1 MKRTI
6 SLLLSLL
13 MVFSLFAAVPIT
25 ALTATAAV
33 TDVAATGITTV
44 GVTTPYD
51 LRVYLEQDVSYP
63 LVIRLDADIENVV
76 GKSGDSSDASYT
88 RYWATVRGSKKLDL
102 NGHSVTMLNYYSV
115 IHDHYGESN
124 TVIAEKNIQTLFNI
138 PSGSELT
145 VDGEGTVRY
154 NGVLL
159 NKCDAVDQRDI
170 FEVNGGSLIVNNG
183 SYVIDDKSV
192 SFTNKLGY
200 KNWLQ
205 LNGTALTVNSGNVT
219 VNGGSFQGR
228 GLRNY
233 TVGSNGS
240 NGAIEVSNNFKG
252 KVVINDG
259 HFYGISHGN
268 AARIYGKLISSG
280 RVVINAGLFEL
291 DQLDSDITTTY
302 GDVSHIL
309 GEPGYMGLE
318 IPTLRPQTSYAYGSD
333 GDHYTEI
340 TQQMVDDFIAA
351 RYDGASFTAYLQN
364 SRYLR
369 IRPQANETAHDMSF
383 IAGGEV
389 YGSNNDDTPIWDT
402 DCDCKVFF
410 NPKSLYFPQVDSASV
425 TQALKFTTLT
435 VTEKGGSEKLINSRD
450 IQADLEPHSDGSYS
464 YNLYELP
471 ESFRSQ
477 LEIGKTYSFSFRTVE
492 TWEGKNRWSAV
503 HNAVLN
509 VTIGSFISSMSAS
522 VTAPSR
528 GAKPDYSPVSAEPDV
543 YSVEFSSW
551 YNVTDKKDIY
561 VYGDYRFETN
571 RTYRLTLIFKP
582 GDYIY
587 CEDIPAIRVNG
598 KNASVVKWGGGY
610 KATVDYTLTDGPIT
624 KMEFTCIE
632 PSADEYPSWSAQES
646 ESAIDYMVYEVAASN
661 DWVEWIDEATGS
673 YINGE
678 FESGHTYTIQIP
690 ISAKGG
696 AKISDGV
703 QVTVNGIPARF
714 ERSGSSEWGH
724 VYCSFYCAEPEPLKV
739 IETVDV
745 FIDLPEDGAYPSFSA
760 TVSADHVSIYPDTH
774 YSGFYNGVKWY
785 SWYKMPASGDM
796 APDTNT
802 FVNGNMYDFSVSIV
816 PDEGYIL
823 SESET
828 TVRINGKQEGSL
840 TVRDNSMHTAMINS
854 PTYTCGDAPAEDT
867 EIGFVYISVDV
878 PLADS
883 NPVFTAEVPGD
894 SGCYLDT
901 GDSFYTGGVRWKK
914 GSTVLRDTDVFEADT
929 TYNLGLKLKAYQ
941 GYTFNYY
948 NTSVF
953 INGYA
958 AQLEPW
964 GSETGG
970 TVYVNVDLSSK
981 KLIDRVDLTLDVPE
995 PGNAPSYTFDVP
1007 DGAHYGIY
1015 DYDNEPLGILN
1026 GISWY
1031 IYSDGA
1037 KQIYPDSDYVFENGK
1052 LYKVNISVVPDDG
1065 YTLTNDTDLYING
1078 EECPILATNSYNF
1091 SITGGTTYLCKS
1103 VEKYDLFV
1111 GDTQVTS
1118 LNRYDVLGDGTVSYD
1133 PDTSTLTLDEPQ
1145 ISGYAY
1151 TAYGFAVISAKD
1163 IDLTV
1168 KGAYYMTEPAEDCCI
1183 VVNGG
1188 KLTLAGDFTL
1198 MSDSATA
1205 VNATDGLI
1213 LESGTI
1219 YASSGHNA
1227 ALFTYDGKMTFGND
1241 LTKVEAISY
1250 GTDSDTYSAPI
1261 VYDAI
1266 DLGDALAITTPEG
1279 GITGGSWILDSEY
1292 KKVQRVVIE
1301 PRGIASVDK
1310 IEITLDTPAAGAYP
1324 DYAPEYPA
1332 GKGYRIIDES
1342 AGGYHSGT
1350 LWYKYSDDY
1359 PNLEPDTDTFEAGGT
1374 YACRVV
1380 LVTDEGC
1387 KFAPDI
1393 VGNITINGIPADL
1406 TSVLTDNWFI
1416 AEVTFTVPS
1425 EDTEPKYTMI
1435 NSVAANIE
1443 LPEAGK
1449 KAAYTAELIGAE
1461 GYHIDAEYVGE
1472 GSKNGV
1478 EWWKYNGAFEA
1489 LGDGAFEGGCTY
1501 LAKVR
1506 LAAEEGYRF
1515 DVYNLAG
1522 TLNGEEA
1529 YTGAYDV
1536 DGEWIEIYAYCY
1548 CEETEKRL
1556 LGDSD
1561 GEVTIIDAT
1570 YIQRHLAS
1578 IPIPF
1583 VLNEVIADT
1592 DEDGSVTILDA
1603 TFIQRWLAS
1612 LPSNENIGKPI

>member
-25 ALTATAAV
+25 ALTATAVV

-389 YGSNNDDTPIWDT
+389 YGSSDSSAPLWDT
-402 DCDCKVFF
+402 ECDCKVVF
-410 NPKSLYFPQVDSASV
+410 NPKSLYFPSVDSASV
-425 TQALKFTTLT
+425 DQAMKFTTLT
-435 VTEKGGSEKLINSRD
+435 VTEKGGSTALIDSRD
-450 IQADLEPHSDGSYS
+450 IQSALELNSDGTYVF
-464 YNLYELP
+464 NLYELP
-471 ESFRSQ
+471 VSFRAQ
-477 LEIGKTYSFSFRTVE
+477 LEIGKTYSFKFRTIE
-492 TWEGKNRWSAV
+492 TWENTNRWSAV

-509 VTIGSFISSMSAS
+509 VTTGSIIYNMSAS
-522 VTAPSR
+522 IAAPSR
-528 GAKPDYSPVSAEPDV
+528 GAKPDYKPVSADPDA

-551 YNVTDKKDIY
+551 YNVTERKDIY
-561 VYGDYRFETN
+561 VYGDYRFQTN

-598 KNASVVKWGGGY
+598 KNASVVKWGGSY

-624 KMEFTCIE
+624 KMEFTCHE
-632 PSADEYPSWSAQES
+632 PAAEEYPWSSAQES
-646 ESAIDYMVYEVAASN
+646 EAAYGYMVYETNS
-661 DWVEWIDEATGS
+661 DWVIWYSADGNEFDGAFVG
-673 YINGE
+673 GE
-678 FESGHTYTIQIP
+678 VYTICIP
-690 ISAKGG
+690 ISATGG
-696 AKISDGV
+696 STISDGV
-703 QVTVNGIPARF
+703 QVTVNGMPARF
-714 ERSGSSEWGH
+714 ERSGSSNWGH
-724 VYCSFYCAEPEPLKV
+724 VYCSFVCPEPEPLKV
-739 IETVDV
+739 IELVDV
-745 FIDLPEDGAYPSFSA
+745 YIDLPYVGEYPSFDPVIS
-760 TVSADHVSIYPDTH
+760 TEHVSLYPQTH
-774 YSGFYNGVKWY
+774 YSDFYNGVKWY
-785 SWYKMPASGDM
+785 SWYNMPVAGNM

-802 FVNGNMYDFSVSIV
+802 FVNDNQYDFSVSIV
-816 PDEGYIL
+816 PDEGYTL
-823 SESET
+823 SETET
-828 TVRINGKQEGSL
+828 VIRINGKAEGSV
-840 TVRDNSMHTAMINS
+840 TVHDNSKHTAIINS
-854 PTYTCGDAPAEDT
+854 PIYRCGDAPAEDT
-867 EIGFVYISVDV
+867 EINYVNISVDV
-878 PLADS
+878 PIAGG
-883 NPVFTAEVPGD
+883 NPVFTAEIPGD
-894 SGCYLDT
+894 RGCYLDVE
-901 GDSFYTGGVRWKK
+901 DSFYTGGVRWKK

-929 TYNLGLKLKAYQ
+929 TYNLGLKLKAHP
-941 GYTFNYY
+941 GFTFNYY
-948 NTSVF
+948 NSQIY
-953 INGYA
+953 INGYE

-964 GSETGG
+964 GSETGD
-970 TVYVNVDLSSK
+970 TVYVSFDISSK
-981 KLIDRVDLTLDVPE
+981 KFIDRVDLTLDVPE
-995 PGNAPSYTFDVP
+995 PGNAPSYTFEVP
-1007 DGAHYGIY
+1007 DGVHYGIY
-1015 DYDNEPLGILN
+1015 DYDNDQFGILN
-1026 GISWY
+1026 GIRWFNY
-1031 IYSDGA
+1031 TDGGDH
-1037 KQIYPDSDYVFENGK
+1037 IDPDSDYVFESGK
-1052 LYKVNISVVPDDG
+1052 LYKVNIDVIPDEG
-1065 YTLTNDTDLYING
+1065 YILTLDTGFYING
-1078 EECPILATNSYNF
+1078 KESSILAVNNYNY
-1091 SITGGTTYLCKS
+1091 SISGSTTYLCQN
-1103 VEKYDLFV
+1103 VEKYDLWL

-1118 LNRYDVLGDGTVSYD
+1118 LNRYDILGDGCASYD
-1133 PDTSTLTLDEPQ
+1133 PDSSTLTLDEPQ
-1145 ISGYAY
+1145 ISGA
-1151 TAYGFAVISAKD
+1151 TFSDYGFAIISAENM
-1163 IDLTV
+1163 DLTV
-1168 KGAYYMTEPAEDCCI
+1168 KGAYYMTEPAENCCI

-1198 MSDSATA
+1198 MSDSSAAVLATEE
-1205 VNATDGLI
+1205 LI

-1219 YASSGHNA
+1219 YASSEHNA
-1227 ALFTYDGKMTFGND
+1227 ALFIYDGVMKFGNG
-1241 LTKVEAISY
+1241 LTKVEAISH
-1250 GTDSDTYSAPI
+1250 GTDSDTYSTPI
-1261 VYDAI
+1261 VYDEI
-1266 DLGDALAITTPEG
+1266 NFGDALAITTPEG
-1279 GITGGSWILDSEY
+1279 GIIGGSWILDAEY

-1301 PRGIASVDK
+1301 PKDLETVDK
-1310 IEITLDTPAAGAYP
+1310 VEITLDTPVAGAHP
-1324 DYAPEYPA
+1324 DYNPEYST
-1332 GKGYRIIDES
+1332 GKGYRILNES
-1342 AGGYHSGT
+1342 AGGYIDGT
-1350 LWYKYSDDY
+1350 HWYRYAEGY
-1359 PNLEPDTDTFEAGGT
+1359 PNLEPDNDTFEAGGT

-1380 LVTDEGC
+1380 LVTEDGY
-1387 KFAPDI
+1387 KFDSDI
-1393 VGNITINGIPADL
+1393 RDNITINGIPAYL

-1435 NSVAANIE
+1435 DSVAANIE

-1561 GEVTIIDAT
+1561 GDGDVTIIDAT
-1570 YIQRHLAS
+1570 YIQRDLAGLDNKTG
-1578 IPIPF
+1578 F
-1583 VLNEVIADT
+1583 VEAAADT
-1592 DEDGSVTILDA
+1592 DADGDLTIVDA
-1603 TFIQRWLAS
+1603 TFIQRWLVG